1 MKPRRYAVMAGATLA
16 LALILAPPRPQAQV
30 PVQPQGQAQ
39 LPPVPQPT
47 TPRAAGN
54 ANPAAGGVIARGQ
67 YLTRAA
73 DCIACHTA
81 PGGQPYAGGVP
92 FATPFGTIYS
102 PNITPDRAT
111 GIGAWTDA
119 QFLRALHEGIRS
131 DGKHLYPAFPYT
143 SYTKL
148 ADQDVQAIRAYLNT
162 VPPVH
167 ATPPKNDLSF
177 PFNIR
182 AMMTFWNLLFFKE
195 GRQPQLAAQSAV
207 WNRGAYLSEALG
219 HCAECHTPRNMM
231 MALKDQP
238 FAGAKLQGWHAYN
251 LTPDVNSGIGAWSE
265 ADIATYL
272 STGKL
277 AGKAAAAGPMAEV
290 IENSTQ
296 YLTPSDLQAIAVY
309 LKALQPI
316 AQGDSRPRTQ
326 WGAPAQDVAI
336 WRGAKSAAGFA
347 GAGAGAGTGAAGAQ
361 LFNANC
367 ASCHGWS
374 GDGVAAAKA
383 DGYPALSHNSTSGA
397 TDATNLTMV
406 ILNGVHR
413 RSANA
418 DVFMPAFRA
427 ELDDADIAAVAN
439 YVSGQFGNPQARQ
452 TAEGVAKLR
461 AAR

>member
-1 MKPRRYAVMAGATLA
+1 MMPPRRAYAATVVA
-16 LALILAPPRPQAQV
+16 LVGLKMLWPAPTQAQV
-30 PVQPQGQAQ
+30 VAPA
-39 LPPVPQPT
+39 PT
-47 TPRAAGN
+47 
-54 ANPAAGGVIARGQ
+54 PAAANVNNGNTKVDVIARGQ

-73 DCIACHTA
+73 DCIACHTTA
-81 PGGQPYAGGVP
+81 GGQPYAGGVP
-92 FATPFGTIYS
+92 FATPFGTMYS

-119 QFLRALHEGIRS
+119 QFLRALHEGIRA

-148 ADQDVQAIRAYLNT
+148 TDQDVQAIRAYLNS
-162 VPPVH
+162 VPAVRS
-167 ATPPKNDLSF
+167 TPPENKLAF

-195 GRQPQLAAQSAV
+195 QRLPQVAAQSV
-207 WNRGAYLSEALG
+207 EWNRGAYLSEALG
-219 HCAECHTPRNMM
+219 HCAECHTPRNVL

-251 LTPDVNSGIGAWSE
+251 LTPEANSGIGGWSE
-265 ADIATYL
+265 TDIVSYL

-296 YLTPSDLQAIAVY
+296 YLSQSDLQAIAVY
-309 LKALQPI
+309 LKALHPI
-316 AQGDSRPRTQ
+316 AQGDSKPRTQ
-326 WGAPAQDVAI
+326 WGAPAQDVI
-336 WRGAKSAAGFA
+336 SWRGTNHVASS
-347 GAGAGAGTGAAGAQ
+347 GAL

-367 ASCHGWS
+367 ASCHSWK
-374 GDGVAAAKA
+374 GDGAAAELA
-383 DGYPALSHNSTSGA
+383 GGYPALSHNSTTGA
-397 TDATNLTMV
+397 ADADNLTMV

-413 RSANA
+413 RSATA

-427 ELDDADIAAVAN
+427 ELDDADIAALSN
-439 YVSGQFGNPQARQ
+439 YVSSQFGNPQAKQ
-452 TAEGVAKLR
+452 TAEGVAKAR
-461 AAR
+461 AAK

>member
-1 MKPRRYAVMAGATLA
+1 MKPQRYAVIAGAAVALLGLETLWPA
-16 LALILAPPRPQAQV
+16 PTQAQERPPSAPPSGASADAI
-30 PVQPQGQAQ
+30 G
-39 LPPVPQPT
+39 
-47 TPRAAGN
+47 
-54 ANPAAGGVIARGQ
+54 RGQ
-67 YLTRAA
+67 YLARAA

-102 PNITPDRAT
+102 PNITPDRST
-111 GIGAWTDA
+111 GIGAWTGA

-148 ADQDVQAIRAYLNT
+148 SDQDVQAIHTYLNT
-162 VPPVH
+162 VPAVRS
-167 ATPPKNDLSF
+167 TPPQNKLAF

-195 GRQPQLAAQSAV
+195 GRQPPLAVQSAT

-219 HCAECHTPRNMM
+219 HCAECHTPRNLL

-251 LTPDVNSGIGAWSE
+251 LTPDANSGIGGWSE
-265 ADIATYL
+265 NDIVAYL
-272 STGKL
+272 ATGKL

-290 IENSTQ
+290 IENSTRF
-296 YLTPSDLQAIAVY
+296 LNPSDLQAIAVY
-309 LKALQPI
+309 LKALHPI

-326 WGAPAQDVAI
+326 WGTPAQDLAG
-336 WRGAKSAAGFA
+336 WRGVKTAASS
-347 GAGAGAGTGAAGAQ
+347 GAL

-367 ASCHGWS
+367 ASCHSWNGN
-374 GDGVAAAKA
+374 GVTADKA
-383 DGYPALSHNSTSGA
+383 GGYPALLHNSAAGA
-397 TDATNLTMV
+397 ADASNLTMV

-413 RSANA
+413 RSAGA
-418 DVFMPAFRA
+418 DVFMPAFGT
-427 ELDDADIAAVAN
+427 ELDDADIAAISN
-439 YVSGQFGNPQARQ
+439 YVSGQFGNPEARQ
-452 TAEGVAKLR
+452 SPEGVAKLR
-461 AAR
+461 AAQ